1 LNKNILNQDKENNLS
16 KKENNSNSNRLNFSL
31 LLFISFLSIIII
43 FSYIY
48 YTTSSDEVSIVTK
61 GSTYPFKTFPSSD
74 VNSDNKIRFQN
85 TKVYKAIVEPDNIE
99 LMNDEIINT
108 SYTDGTLL
116 DEAEESFLVSSVIEN
131 ENYIDRENNIG
142 IIVTEIELPEPIA
155 PSDNNSGVFIK
166 TPTLVPTVIISKDLS
181 ILDQTITT
189 VEAFINENN
198 TLNINPIKVL
208 DNGNFNIPA
217 NEINKE
223 IIIKNDATET
233 QSIIVSDELN
243 LLKKIENQNSSAKII
258 IQNSNTNQNDGN
270 LAQLSALEEVNDIE
284 FEKEINKLPLLKPLN
299 IKDKML
305 NNQLFES
312 LSVDLDNTEIFEF
325 KKDFYGIQVASVS
338 SLLEADNFYKNMLL
352 RYPVLLN
359 SKNPEHI
366 NLVKVDNLGNLG
378 TWYKVRIGPFQDR
391 SKAIKLCSSLRDAGL
406 DGCIVR
412 ELE

>member
-1 LNKNILNQDKENNLS
+1 
-16 KKENNSNSNRLNFSL
+16 
-31 LLFISFLSIIII
+31 
-43 FSYIY
+43 
-48 YTTSSDEVSIVTK
+48 
-61 GSTYPFKTFPSSD
+61 
-74 VNSDNKIRFQN
+74 
-85 TKVYKAIVEPDNIE
+85 
-99 LMNDEIINT
+99 MNDEIINT

-243 LLKKIENQNSSAKII
+243 LLKKIENQNSFS
-258 IQNSNTNQNDGN
+258 
-270 LAQLSALEEVNDIE
+270 
-284 FEKEINKLPLLKPLN
+284 
-299 IKDKML
+299 
-305 NNQLFES
+305 
-312 LSVDLDNTEIFEF
+312 
-325 KKDFYGIQVASVS
+325 
-338 SLLEADNFYKNMLL
+338 
-352 RYPVLLN
+352 
-359 SKNPEHI
+359 
-366 NLVKVDNLGNLG
+366 
-378 TWYKVRIGPFQDR
+378 
-391 SKAIKLCSSLRDAGL
+391 
-406 DGCIVR
+406 
-412 ELE
+412 